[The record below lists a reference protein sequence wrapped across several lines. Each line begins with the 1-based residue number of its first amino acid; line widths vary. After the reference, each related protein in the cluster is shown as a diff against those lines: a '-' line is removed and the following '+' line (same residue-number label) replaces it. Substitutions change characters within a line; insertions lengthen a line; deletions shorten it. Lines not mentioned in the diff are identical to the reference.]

1 MSQNE
6 EFMTI
11 EEVISL
17 TGYSKQTLA
26 NWRSNKEV
34 FPFYRRGRKI
44 LYKKS
49 DIVSIIENWKVELNQ
64 GVK

>member
-1 MSQNE
+1 MSQND
-6 EFMTI
+6 EFLTI
-11 EEVISL
+11 EQVVNL

-26 NWRSNKEV
+26 NWRSHKEV

-49 DIVSIIENWKVELNQ
+49 DIVSVIEDWKVEPNQ